1 MFLNLAQPQGYSC
14 GDNYQ
19 SLGDIPSLNE
29 IPPPSLSQSKR
40 ESIEKE
46 LLKDFAL
53 KSFEEVGDLSSK
65 VSFRMIMFL
74 KRCLSYMPL
83 NISNTSLWEISQSS

>member
-29 IPPPSLSQSKR
+29 TPPPSLSQSKR

-65 VSFRMIMFL
+65 VSFRMIVLL
-74 KRCLSYMPL
+74 KCCLS
-83 NISNTSLWEISQSS
+83 

>member
-29 IPPPSLSQSKR
+29 TPPPSLSQSKR

-65 VSFRMIMFL
+65 VSFFYADVSQA
-74 KRCLSYMPL
+74 LSFSDATQHL
-83 NISNTSLWEISQSS
+83 R